1 MSKSSPRQNG
11 AKDEPG
17 PSFHE
22 KKPKNA
28 KDYNIGKGAK
38 KRFNKS
44 KKYGSSSKRKAKSDS
59 L

>member
-11 AKDEPG
+11 ANDEPG
-17 PSFHE
+17 SSFHE

-38 KRFNKS
+38 KRLNKS
-44 KKYGSSSKRKAKSDS
+44 KKHGSGPKKRR
-59 L
+59 

>member
-1 MSKSSPRQNG
+1 MSKSSPRKHSLSN
-11 AKDEPG
+11 ESG

-38 KRFNKS
+38 KRLNKA
-44 KKYGSSSKRKAKSDS
+44 KKYGTRPKKKH
-59 L
+59 